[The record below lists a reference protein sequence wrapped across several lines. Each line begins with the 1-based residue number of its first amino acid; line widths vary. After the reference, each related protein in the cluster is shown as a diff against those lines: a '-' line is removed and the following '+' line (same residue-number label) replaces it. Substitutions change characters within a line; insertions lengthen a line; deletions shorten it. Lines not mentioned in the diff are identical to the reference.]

1 MKTIFTSNQLA
12 RTIKGYY
19 LSVGLIFT
27 RNLSRGLP
35 KFNLNPV
42 VSFNNSAAQKEEIYK
57 MCKGKSFVYRWI
69 NKTNGKDYLGSTSNS
84 KSRLSSYYDLK
95 TLSIFNMPIYKAILK
110 YGHSNFIFEIVEFSQ
125 PEDVVQREQHYLDL
139 FDFDYNV
146 LEKADSLFGFK
157 HSADTLE
164 KMKGR
169 QNALGFN
176 HSLETLE
183 KLRDAQT
190 GKAHSPESLDR
201 MREQWAIRKL
211 DLNPSVKD
219 NNNLLSTRK
228 KIQGTLVVATNVE
241 TNLSTEYLS
250 ISEAA
255 KALNV
260 TRTTL
265 RTYIKNNKEVILL
278 KQIGDETV
286 KEKYLV
292 TVKEG

>member
-1 MKTIFTSNQLA
+1 MKTIFTSNQLT
-12 RTIKGYY
+12 RSIKRYY

-35 KFNLNPV
+35 KFNLSPV
-42 VSFNNSAAQKEEIYK
+42 VSFNNSAEQKEEIFK
-57 MCKGKSFVYRWI
+57 TCKDESFVYRWI
-69 NKTNGKDYLGSTSNS
+69 NKTNGKDYLGSTSNA

-110 YGHSNFIFEIVEFSQ
+110 YGHSNFIFEIIEFSQ
-125 PEDVVQREQHYLDL
+125 PKDVVQREQHYLDL

-157 HSADTLE
+157 HSVDTLE

-169 QNALGFN
+169 QNALGFT

-190 GKAHSPESLDR
+190 GKIHSPESLDK

-211 DLNPSVKD
+211 DLNPSVED
-219 NNNLLSTRK
+219 NNNLLSSRK
-228 KIQGTLVVATNVE
+228 KIKGTLVVTTNVE

-265 RTYIKNNKEVILL
+265 RTYIKNNKEVIFL
-278 KQIGDETV
+278 KRVGDETV